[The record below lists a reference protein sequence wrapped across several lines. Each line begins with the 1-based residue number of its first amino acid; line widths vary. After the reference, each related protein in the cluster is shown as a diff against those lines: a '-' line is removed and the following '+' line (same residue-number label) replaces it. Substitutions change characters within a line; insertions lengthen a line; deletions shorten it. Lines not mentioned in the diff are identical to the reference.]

1 MESFLSEDFLLQTQT
16 AKTLYHQYAEDMP
29 IYDYHCHL
37 PVCDIAE
44 NKKFENLTQI
54 WLYGDHYKWRALRA
68 NGVKEKLITGNGSDF
83 EKFQAWAATVPKTL
97 CNPLYQWTHL
107 ELKRYFGIEGKLLDA
122 NTAKEIYDTCTEM
135 LQTDAFSTQSI
146 MQKMNV
152 RVVCTTDDPTDSLEY
167 HQQLKENQNFPVLVL
182 PAFRPDKAM
191 AVESPASFNDWVD
204 QLAAA
209 ADTEI
214 TNYETYMTA
223 LHQRH
228 DFFHKTGCRLS
239 DHGIEQPYAQDYTE
253 TQIRRIF
260 DKVRSGKTLEKSEV
274 RQFKSAMLIELAVM
288 DAEKSWVQQFH
299 LGVLRNTNTRAMQ
312 HIGPDTGFDTIGD
325 FEIGKPLAR
334 FLDRLENRGK
344 LTKTI
349 LYVVNPRDNEL
360 IAAMTGNFQ
369 DGSIPGKIQ
378 FGSAWWY
385 NDQKDGME
393 HQITALANIG
403 LLSRFVGMLTD
414 SRSFLSYPRHEY
426 FRRVLCNLLGR
437 DVENGELPDDPE
449 LIGSM
454 IKDICYN
461 NAVSYFE
468 ISVP

>member
-1 MESFLSEDFLLQTQT
+1 MKPFLSEDFLLQTQT
-16 AKTLYHQYAEDMP
+16 AKTLYHQYAADMP

-37 PVCDIAE
+37 PVRDIAE

-68 NGVKEKLITGNGSDF
+68 NGVKEKFITGNGSDF

-97 CNPLYQWTHL
+97 CNPLYHWTHL
-107 ELKRYFGIEGKLLDA
+107 ELKRYFGIEGKLLDP

-146 MQKMNV
+146 LQKMNV

-182 PAFRPDKAM
+182 PAFRPDNAM
-191 AVESPASFNDWVD
+191 AVESPQRFNDWVD

-214 TNYETYMTA
+214 TNYETYMAA

-239 DHGIEQPYAQDYTE
+239 DHGIDQPYAQDYTE

-299 LGVLRNTNTRAMQ
+299 LGVLRNANTRAMQ
-312 HIGPDTGFDTIGD
+312 QIGPDTGFDTIGD
-325 FEIGKPLAR
+325 FEIARPLAR

-360 IAAMTGNFQ
+360 IAAMIGNFQ

-393 HQITALANIG
+393 HQIIALANMG

>member
-37 PVCDIAE
+37 PVRDIAE

-299 LGVLRNTNTRAMQ
+299 LGVLRNTNTRTMQ

-393 HQITALANIG
+393 HQITALANMG